1 MLLTL
6 VLCSFVVVYLASLNK
21 CSHGFWSFLKLIQI
35 HHCYQVP
42 NWNLFFFLKS
52 LQVRKASKLIINL
65 IMGSNDCSRDV
76 NGPKSAAEDVL
87 SSMSTKSLLV
97 LTFYL
102 GLFFYMCRNLH
113 ILLIQGFLFF
123 GSPVGLTKLPLARFY
138 TE

>member
-1 MLLTL
+1 M
-6 VLCSFVVVYLASLNK
+6 
-21 CSHGFWSFLKLIQI
+21 
-35 HHCYQVP
+35 
-42 NWNLFFFLKS
+42 
-52 LQVRKASKLIINL
+52 INL

-87 SSMSTKSLLV
+87 SSKSTKSLLV

-102 GLFFYMCRNLH
+102 GLLFFFLFFYMCKDLH